1 MPSTKLYKEGEFFR
15 SKRDIYNKFNQL
27 QDKDRDA
34 LADEL
39 DAANKYWMLWE
50 IVAKYSKILYTD
62 YGIAFKACYGDKN
75 KV

>member
-1 MPSTKLYKEGEFFR
+1 MSSTQVELYR

-27 QDKDRDA
+27 QDNDRDA

-62 YGIAFKACYGDKN
+62 YGIAFKAYYGDEN
-75 KV
+75 EV